1 MEVMA
6 QANQGEPP
14 ASAQPAVKAAPQVR
28 TRVTAL
34 SLLLLFTVPLRFL
47 SRGLMWVGKRPCP
60 ECSGQGDRSVLSP
73 LLSVLL
79 PVLALAGAHQVV
91 QHDCCYHRRRKSDQD
106 LDDLEHHLGSLLFFS
121 PPASSGGLS
130 CALRPKP
137 LRRPNNTYSRL

>member
-14 ASAQPAVKAAPQVR
+14 ASAQPAVKAVPQVR

-34 SLLLLFTVPLRFL
+34 SLLLLFTVPLSWADVDGEEALPRVFGAGRSL
-47 SRGLMWVGKRPCP
+47 SPC
-60 ECSGQGDRSVLSP
+60 P

-130 CALRPKP
+130 RALRPKP